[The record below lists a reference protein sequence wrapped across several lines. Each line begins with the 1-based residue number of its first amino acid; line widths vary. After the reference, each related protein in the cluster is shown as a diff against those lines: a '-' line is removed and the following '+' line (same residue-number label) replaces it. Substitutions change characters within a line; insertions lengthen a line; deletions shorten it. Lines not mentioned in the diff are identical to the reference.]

1 MGKLNTVLF
10 GKYQL
15 CRILGTGRLGTV
27 FLAVHLGLSE
37 YRAIKRVPKS
47 FLEYD
52 QFRREALILKELR
65 HPGIPIVYD
74 VEEDENYS
82 YLIEEYLEGESLY
95 DLVKSQGYL
104 PQRLVIH
111 YGIQLTDIMNY
122 LHLAGT
128 TPLLYLDLQP
138 RNLLVCHGSVK
149 LIDFDHA
156 AFTDEANAAADRY
169 GTVGCAAPEQ
179 YEKNGKLD
187 ERTDL
192 YAIGVILH
200 YLYTGAFPAVPYEPV
215 PAMKPELAAII
226 RTCLEE
232 KRERR
237 FSSASELNK
246 RLKQLE
252 QRGAAANAC
261 LQPSPLMIALAGSKA
276 GAGTTHIA
284 VGLSVCLRNLGYP
297 NLYEERNGSGM
308 GAELGTFTGAL
319 RDRCGLMQYHGF
331 VWKPAY
337 GPGVKLPVPSC
348 GLMIADYGH
357 EVEAALA
364 AEPDALILVCDG
376 REWSREAASSAL
388 KRVSECRIPYAAVYN
403 HLAESARV
411 KPPEGIERSRCFR
424 APYFADP
431 FRAYEGT
438 RGFYCQV
445 LESLK
450 LALDVGEYAVGRR
463 RSLLVSSWNHV
474 CGELRK
480 TVDFLRT
487 AAGKARGKAHE
498 NES

>member
-1 MGKLNTVLF
+1 M
-10 GKYQL
+10 
-15 CRILGTGRLGTV
+15 
-27 FLAVHLGLSE
+27 
-37 YRAIKRVPKS
+37 
-47 FLEYD
+47 
-52 QFRREALILKELR
+52 
-65 HPGIPIVYD
+65 
-74 VEEDENYS
+74 
-82 YLIEEYLEGESLY
+82 
-95 DLVKSQGYL
+95 
-104 PQRLVIH
+104 
-111 YGIQLTDIMNY
+111 
-122 LHLAGT
+122 
-128 TPLLYLDLQP
+128 
-138 RNLLVCHGSVK
+138 
-149 LIDFDHA
+149 
-156 AFTDEANAAADRY
+156 
-169 GTVGCAAPEQ
+169 
-179 YEKNGKLD
+179 
-187 ERTDL
+187 
-192 YAIGVILH
+192 ILH

-215 PAMKPELAAII
+215 PEMKPELAAII

-237 FSSASELNK
+237 FSSASELTK

-261 LQPSPLMIALAGSKA
+261 LQPSPLIIALAGSKA

-388 KRVSECRIPYAAVYN
+388 KRLSECRIPYAAVYN

-411 KPPEGIERSRCFR
+411 KPPEGIERNRCFR

-450 LALDVGEYAVGRR
+450 LALDVGEYAAGRR
-463 RSLLVSSWNHV
+463 RSLLISLWNHA
-474 CGELRK
+474 GGSLRK
-480 TVDFLRT
+480 TVGYLRA